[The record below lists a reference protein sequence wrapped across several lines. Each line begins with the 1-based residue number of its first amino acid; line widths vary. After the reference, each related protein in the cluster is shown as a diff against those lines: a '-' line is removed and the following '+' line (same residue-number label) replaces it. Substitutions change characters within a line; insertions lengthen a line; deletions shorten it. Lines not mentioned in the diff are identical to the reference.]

1 MKKKILIHFKSD
13 KFFRV
18 FNYSQLKKKLEKKYE
33 VYFLLSKEESRF
45 AHLVKKKRLIFYQ
58 KNLNYK
64 LILKYPI
71 KYLFYIFFRL
81 LDVLLLKNI
90 NFESITYR
98 YNLINKIGFQYI
110 QKTNK
115 NLKFDYDKE
124 YMAGNFLN
132 PSYGFPFS
140 ESKFLLN
147 LFKKLF
153 LSKYF
158 IHPGFYDLL
167 VDKKFDAVILMHLQ
181 SKEVFF
187 IKKIIDLLQ
196 YKSIN
201 IIYGWDQPTL
211 KGMLAANKKEK
222 IIVTNNQIKFDLINY
237 HSYNKS
243 KIYNLG
249 NYFLENLYRKRK
261 KNNSKKFIIFY
272 ALTTRRISKNEID
285 TIQKIYNYFEKKKI
299 KFKLI
304 LRPHPHDRYYYEE
317 LIKLKR
323 NNLEIMKS
331 TFYDI
336 DQLIKKLN
344 ESNLIIT
351 NGTSMFLDA
360 RAMKKICATLLIDKN
375 DTNLKK
381 PYLRFFSYRNKRIT
395 YKDLDLLYKEYKT
408 GILIKKNQL
417 LDKYYL
423 DPINKNITKNYL
435 KFINDEI
442 SK

>member
-1 MKKKILIHFKSD
+1 
-13 KFFRV
+13 
-18 FNYSQLKKKLEKKYE
+18 
-33 VYFLLSKEESRF
+33 
-45 AHLVKKKRLIFYQ
+45 
-58 KNLNYK
+58 
-64 LILKYPI
+64 
-71 KYLFYIFFRL
+71 
-81 LDVLLLKNI
+81 
-90 NFESITYR
+90 
-98 YNLINKIGFQYI
+98 
-110 QKTNK
+110 
-115 NLKFDYDKE
+115 
-124 YMAGNFLN
+124 
-132 PSYGFPFS
+132 
-140 ESKFLLN
+140 
-147 LFKKLF
+147 
-153 LSKYF
+153 
-158 IHPGFYDLL
+158 
-167 VDKKFDAVILMHLQ
+167 MHLQ

-261 KNNSKKFIIFY
+261 KNNSKKFVIFY